1 MVCLVVLVIGIAVGW
16 LVDPVVVQLVRSVAR
31 IVAASNYC
39 TVFKAETSSGEFD
52 DQSTYTSQCAPP
64 DGYTGTWLLV
74 AGVILALVILA
85 WLLRLPARFTLRP
98 LRAMTSAVRD
108 MGPQNLGQRIATV
121 GKRDEFGVLAGEVN
135 DMLGRVAIGFEGQR
149 RFAANASHELRTP
162 LAVQRTLVE
171 VAMVT
176 SAPDKDL
183 RRLGAELLLVNERN
197 EQLIEG
203 LLVLAESDRGLTGTI
218 PVALDELA
226 DAALDAYVD
235 LASERGVTL
244 RRTLAPRIVPGDPV
258 LLERMITNLV
268 HNAIKYN
275 VDGGWVA
282 VEVGDSPALVVSN
295 TGQRVPSTAL
305 GGLFEP
311 FRRLRADRLNPQDG
325 AGLGLS
331 IVRSIAMAH
340 NGTVRASTR
349 DEGGLVISVELPSMT
364 EPAT

>member
-1 MVCLVVLVIGIAVGW
+1 MLCLALLIAGIALGGLVG
-16 LVDPVVVQLVRSVAR
+16 PVVVQLVRSVAR
-31 IVAASNYC
+31 IVAPSSYC
-39 TVFKAETSSGEFD
+39 TNLAQDVTNGFLDE
-52 DQSTYTSQCAPP
+52 QSTYNSDCGPP
-64 DGYTGTWLLV
+64 YGFTRTWLLV
-74 AGVILALVILA
+74 LGVIVVLLVLA
-85 WLLRLPARFTLRP
+85 WLFRLPARLALRP
-98 LRAMTSAVRD
+98 LREMTGAVRD
-108 MGPQNLGQRIATV
+108 LGPQNLGQRITAT
-121 GKRDEFGVLAGEVN
+121 GKRDEYGVLAREVN

-176 SAPDKDL
+176 SAPDEDL

-218 PVALDELA
+218 PVALHELA
-226 DAALDAYVD
+226 DAAMDAYVD
-235 LASERGVTL
+235 LARERGVTL
-244 RRTLAPRIVPGDPV
+244 HRDLRPRVVPGDPV
-258 LLERMITNLV
+258 LLERLITNLV

-275 VDGGWVA
+275 VDGGRVG

-295 TGQRVPSTAL
+295 TGQQVPGVAL
-305 GGLFEP
+305 GALFEP
-311 FRRLRADRLNPQDG
+311 FRRLRSDRLNPQDG

-340 NGTVRASTR
+340 NGTVRAAAR
-349 DEGGLVISVELPSMT
+349 EDGGLVISVELPS
-364 EPAT
+364 

>member
-1 MVCLVVLVIGIAVGW
+1 LLVIGI
-16 LVDPVVVQLVRSVAR
+16 
-31 IVAASNYC
+31 IVA
-39 TVFKAETSSGEFD
+39 
-52 DQSTYTSQCAPP
+52 
-64 DGYTGTWLLV
+64 LLV
-74 AGVILALVILA
+74 LA
-85 WLLRLPARFTLRP
+85 WLLRLPARLALRP
-98 LRAMTSAVRD
+98 LREMTGAIRD
-108 MGPQNLGQRIATV
+108 LGPQNLGRRITAT
-121 GKRDEFGVLAGEVN
+121 GKRDEYGVLAREVN

-176 SAPDKDL
+176 SAPDRDL

-203 LLVLAESDRGLTGTI
+203 LLVLAESDRGLSGTV
-218 PVALDELA
+218 PVALHELA

-235 LASERGVTL
+235 QARERGVTL
-244 RRTLAPRIVPGDPV
+244 HRDLRQRVVPGDPV
-258 LLERMITNLV
+258 LLERLITNLV

-275 VDGGWVA
+275 VDGGRVE

-295 TGQRVPSTAL
+295 TGQQVPSVAL
-305 GGLFEP
+305 GALFEP

-340 NGTVRASTR
+340 HGMVRATAR
-349 DEGGLVISVELPSMT
+349 DEGGLVISVELPSAT
-364 EPAT
+364 EPAA